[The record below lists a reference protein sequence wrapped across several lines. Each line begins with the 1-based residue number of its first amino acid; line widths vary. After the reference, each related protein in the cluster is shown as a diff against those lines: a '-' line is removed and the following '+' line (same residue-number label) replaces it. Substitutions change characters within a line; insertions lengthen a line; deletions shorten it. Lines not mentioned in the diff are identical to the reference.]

1 MKANKTCWF
10 KTMLNKIKN
19 FFVGI
24 VGKTKNVNINYKKN
38 YWIFFTAP
46 LVLILAGI
54 IVFAC
59 CSFNFTFSFSGGKIL
74 SIDYAVTMTD
84 AEYAAHESKV
94 NEIIQDAGIT
104 KYTVEK
110 LGEDGDYTTM
120 VKIVTTSH
128 IQVSEST
135 IDGIIDQIT
144 DEYGAD
150 SLGFEITS
158 TTSQPFAGNRV
169 ITSFIIVFVVM
180 LAAYVVY
187 IGFRYNFAS
196 AFASI
201 IGLLFAITMTCAFTI
216 ITRIPTDEYFIAILL
231 GISVYMVFLSIFK
244 FGRAEEHLIY
254 DENKNLSNSDLM
266 NIVRRDTFKLNSIL
280 NLTLF
285 AAIIIFLIFGANQ
298 IRFIML
304 QLLVGLV
311 SCVYVNE
318 VILASTWV
326 QIYNR
331 QKDRRLRE
339 KQETDEQNNT
349 K

>member
-1 MKANKTCWF
+1 MKSNKTSWF
-10 KTMLNKIKN
+10 RTLLNKIKN
-19 FFVGI
+19 FF
-24 VGKTKNVNINYKKN
+24 GKTKSTNINYAKN

-46 LVLILAGI
+46 LVLVLAGI

-74 SIDYAVTMTD
+74 SIDYAVTMTN
-84 AEYAAHESKV
+84 AEYTEHENKV
-94 NEIIQDAGIT
+94 DQIIQNSGIT
-104 KYTVEK
+104 NYVVEK

-120 VKIVTTSH
+120 VKIVTTKH
-128 IQVSEST
+128 IQVSETT
-135 IDGIIDQIT
+135 INNIIDQIT

-158 TTSQPFAGNRV
+158 MTSQPFAGNRV
-169 ITSFIIVFVVM
+169 ISSFVIVFIIM
-180 LAAYVVY
+180 LAAYVLY

-196 AFASI
+196 AFAST

-216 ITRIPTDEYFIAILL
+216 ITRIPTDEYFIAALL
-231 GISVYMVFLSIFK
+231 GISIYMIFLSIFK

-254 DENKNLSNSDLM
+254 DENKNLSNSELM
-266 NIVRRDTFKLNSIL
+266 NLVRRDTFKLNFII
-280 NLTLF
+280 NLTLLST
-285 AAIIIFLIFGANQ
+285 IIIFLIFGANQ

-304 QLLVGLV
+304 QLLVGLI

-318 VILASTWV
+318 VILPSTWG

-339 KQETDEQNNT
+339 KQKTESNNT